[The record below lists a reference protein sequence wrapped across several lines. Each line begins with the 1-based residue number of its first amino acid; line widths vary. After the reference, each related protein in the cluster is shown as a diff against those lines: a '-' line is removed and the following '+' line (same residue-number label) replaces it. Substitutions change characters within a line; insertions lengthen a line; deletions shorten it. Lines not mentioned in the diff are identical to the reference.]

1 MFRNRFVCLMLAL
14 VCVTGLAGA
23 AAAAEVDCDAAYC
36 FTPADFSADEEPL
49 AGICITELPDPAA
62 GTVML
67 GTRVIQ
73 PGDILTAEQVEQMTF
88 SPLMT
93 REDVSAM
100 VSYLP
105 IYDDYVAP
113 CSTMTIAIRGKED
126 KAPIAEDMVLETYKN
141 LPNEAQLKVS
151 DPEGGALSY
160 TVVRQPKR
168 GEVIIRQ
175 DGSFLYTPK
184 KNKVGVDSFTFTAAD
199 AAGNVSREATV
210 TIQIIKPTDAAQYT
224 DTIGRDCRFAAEW
237 MRNTGLFVGE
247 KVSGVECFYPDKTVS
262 RGEFMAMVID
272 VLDIPAEES
281 RDSAAIAEDTPDWL
295 KPYLAAALRS
305 GLTTGIPA
313 GETGDFDAPISGAEA
328 AVMLQ
333 NALDLTAAEETMVSG
348 QTDMP
353 AWAVS
358 ALDVMN
364 ANGIAL
370 SAEDPLTRGQAA
382 NVLYQVSQLAETAP
396 GTAVFRMQQ

>member
-14 VCVTGLAGA
+14 VLVMGLAGTA
-23 AAAAEVDCDAAYC
+23 NALEVDCDAAYC
-36 FTPADFSADEEPL
+36 FTPADFSAGEEPL
-49 AGICITELPDPAA
+49 AGICITQLPDPGA

-67 GTRVIQ
+67 GTRVIR
-73 PGDILTAEQVEQMTF
+73 PGDILTAGQVEQMTF
-88 SPLMT
+88 SPLLT
-93 REDVSAM
+93 REDVSAT

-105 IYDDYVAP
+105 IYDGYVAP
-113 CSTMTIAIRGKED
+113 CSTMTIAVRGKED
-126 KAPIAEDMVLETYKN
+126 KAPVAEDMVLETYKN

-151 DPEGGALSY
+151 DPEGGEMTY

-168 GEVIIRQ
+168 GEVLIRQ

-184 KNKVGVDSFTFTAAD
+184 KNKVGVDSFTYTAAD

-210 TIQIIKPTDAAQYT
+210 TIQIVKPTEAAQYT

-247 KVSGVECFYPDKTVS
+247 KVGGAECFYPDKTVS
-262 RGEFMAMVID
+262 RGEFLAMVID
-272 VLDIPAEES
+272 VLNIPTEETGEF
-281 RDSAAIAEDTPDWL
+281 DAIPEDTPDWL
-295 KPYLAAALRS
+295 KPYLAAALRA
-305 GLTTGIPA
+305 GLTDGIPA
-313 GETGDFDAPISGAEA
+313 EDTGSFDAPISGAEA

-333 NALDLTAAEETMVSG
+333 NALDLTAAEETMVTG
-348 QTDMP
+348 QTDVP

-364 ANGIAL
+364 ANGIVL
-370 SAEDPLTRGQAA
+370 SGQTPLTRAQAA
-382 NVLYQVSQLAETAP
+382 NALYQVSRLAETAP